1 VCKLWRNVA
10 LTPSLW
16 NKVDLNYVKEPFRTD
31 LQLHWLIYNRL
42 SCCQD
47 LNLGEWKVRDIQ
59 IAMEAL
65 CQHCPNLQGLNL
77 SGWKGL
83 NADNLK
89 YLTTECKKLERL
101 DLSSIN
107 STSAINSQPLVAMGQ
122 TMNSRLTHLVLAH
135 NKMAG
140 FTQIMASIAVTIASF
155 CAFSC

>member
-1 VCKLWRNVA
+1 
-10 LTPSLW
+10 
-16 NKVDLNYVKEPFRTD
+16 
-31 LQLHWLIYNRL
+31 
-42 SCCQD
+42 
-47 LNLGEWKVRDIQ
+47 
-59 IAMEAL
+59 MEAL